1 MVDEKICPR
10 CPGSQPMGK
19 EEKLYAMPGYIPP
32 TGTEQT
38 GDLVADKRAITISVY
53 RCSQCR
59 YLELYEAHI

>member
-1 MVDEKICPR
+1 
-10 CPGSQPMGK
+10 MGK
-19 EEKLYAMPGYIPP
+19 EEKLYAMPGYMPP